1 MTLSQQLYDQLNQL
15 DLKKR
20 GDQKLITSREKYYF

>member
-1 MTLSQQLYDQLNQL
+1 MTLSQQLYDQLN
-15 DLKKR
+15 LKKQ